1 MIRNQPDPDRRKWEP
16 DRRGPPG
23 LQPETGYLCQFW
35 PFWTLSGPA
44 NCLRQ
49 RGPCGKNRPP
59 VAPFWADSLEYRAC
73 CRSSV
78 VEHSIGNGEVDSSIL
93 SGSTIHLLDLYTF
106 ILIDLDWPSN
116 TELNWN
122 HHVTT
127 RSSFAVLPG
136 LSHP

>member
-1 MIRNQPDPDRRKWEP
+1 MPILAVLDPFRPGQLLAPAGALWQEP
-16 DRRGPPG
+16 AACRALLGR
-23 LQPETGYLCQFW
+23 F
-35 PFWTLSGPA
+35 
-44 NCLRQ
+44 
-49 RGPCGKNRPP
+49 
-59 VAPFWADSLEYRAC
+59 LEYRAC